1 MKESILLSR
10 EALLQRDELKIER
23 VELSKGHVFVREM
36 TGLEK
41 DIWEKSMLKEKPSGN
56 KNRPVEYE
64 VNIEGFRA
72 KLAIVTVCDEKGVLM
87 FKPEDVRVL
96 NQMMSAANL
105 DRIIT
110 VAQRLNAITEKDK
123 EELLKNSETDL
134 EESSNSGSVET

>member
-72 KLAIVTVCDEKGVLM
+72 KLAIVTVCNEKGVLM

-96 NQMMSAANL
+96 NQMMNAANL

>member
-72 KLAIVTVCDEKGVLM
+72 KLAIVTVCNEKGVLL

>member
-72 KLAIVTVCDEKGVLM
+72 KLAIVTVCNEKGVLM